1 MATWTNNAWIHHRNG
16 YNITDLVTT
25 TAISRSKANDK
36 MKISKDKITQ
46 AVGDRIEPANS
57 ERLVRLGL
65 QNANDKKEEVMKSLT
80 KTLEQQNNGKALT
93 TALNSKHK

>member
-1 MATWTNNAWIHHRNG
+1 M
-16 YNITDLVTT
+16 T
-25 TAISRSKANDK
+25 TAISRSKASNK